1 MSETKLTP
9 EQAAQWIIDNR
20 YAKSEYEKVTDFEMY
35 HAAKEYIE
43 NLNQQTA
50 SLQEELERVKKELNS
65 KQPSNL
71 QTAYNTLFKQVSTVN
86 DNYRNLK
93 SVADSMANALEV
105 QIKLTE
111 YLLDLLNCGLDNVED
126 KFHNES
132 KQALESY
139 NQLNK

>member
-1 MSETKLTP
+1 MRETKLTA
-9 EQAAQWIIDNR
+9 EEILSKHENENE
-20 YAKSEYEKVTDFEMY
+20 YHFHKSDKQFIVLAMTEF
-35 HAAKEYIE
+35 A
-43 NLNQQTA
+43 NQQTA